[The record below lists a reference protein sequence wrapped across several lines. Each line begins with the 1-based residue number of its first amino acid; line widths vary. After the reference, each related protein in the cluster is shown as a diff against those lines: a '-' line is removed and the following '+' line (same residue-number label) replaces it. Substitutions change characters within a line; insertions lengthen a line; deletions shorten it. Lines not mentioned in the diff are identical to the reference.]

1 MTTAPLTGIRPR
13 IAHQCG
19 RLVYASWFNPFIVGV
34 IALNAVVIGLE
45 TYPGVTDRYGAG
57 LELANEIFLGIFIVE
72 ILLRFGAYATHPLDF
87 FKSGWHIFDV
97 IVIGAVFIPGVSSN
111 AQLLRL
117 VRLLRVVRIVSVLPD
132 LRVVI
137 SGLGRSVMPI
147 ASLFLLIIFVLYV
160 FGILG
165 WMLYGDVLP
174 AEWGDIGTAMITLFQ
189 VLTLEGWNSIATE
202 AVDATS
208 SWSWV
213 YFIVFVLLAV
223 FIFFNM
229 LIGIM
234 VNSLEQARERHREQQ
249 EEELREDIAEHP
261 ADHDLEATIAS
272 MRTALDA
279 LEAEVRARRK

>member
-1 MTTAPLTGIRPR
+1 VVDAR
-13 IAHQCG
+13 
-19 RLVYASWFNPFIVGV
+19 WFNPFIVGV

-45 TYPGVTDRYGAG
+45 TYPAVNDRYGAG

-97 IVIGAVFIPGVSSN
+97 VVIGAVFIPGVSSN

-117 VRLLRVVRIVSVLPD
+117 IRLLRVVRIVSVLPD

-165 WMLYGDVLP
+165 WMLFGSALP
-174 AEWGDIGTAMITLFQ
+174 AEWGDIGVAMITLFQ

-208 SWSWV
+208 PWAWV

-234 VNSLEQARERHREQQ
+234 VNSLEEARSRHRAQQ
-249 EEELREDIAEHP
+249 EAELKQDIAENP
-261 ADHDLEATIAS
+261 KDHELESTISA
-272 MRTALDA
+272 MREALDR
-279 LEAEVRARRK
+279 LEDEARARRD

>member
-1 MTTAPLTGIRPR
+1 MTTAPVTGIRPR

-19 RLVYASWFNPFIVGV
+19 RVVYASWFNPFIVGV

-249 EEELREDIAEHP
+249 EAALKQDIAEHP
-261 ADHDLEATIAS
+261 AEHDLEATIAS